1 MNRAQILQYKKVHH
15 IVQYFTSQIQ
25 WWIQVFKREDN
36 VQGIHGFGFSSS
48 KRTICSCFC
57 SVIIYLIMYIK
68 KANTRFTL
76 APRIAFKVY
85 GPFRQMEHVSK
96 ELFLFKLGKS
106 QAPFEIIKVI
116 SSFVY
121 LFYVPI
127 ISFIF
132 KRQQQL

>member
-1 MNRAQILQYKKVHH
+1 MDLVFLLRKEQYVP
-15 IVQYFTSQIQ
+15 VSVLFMLL
-25 WWIQVFKREDN
+25 F
-36 VQGIHGFGFSSS
+36 
-48 KRTICSCFC
+48 
-57 SVIIYLIMYIK
+57 SVIIYLRMYIK